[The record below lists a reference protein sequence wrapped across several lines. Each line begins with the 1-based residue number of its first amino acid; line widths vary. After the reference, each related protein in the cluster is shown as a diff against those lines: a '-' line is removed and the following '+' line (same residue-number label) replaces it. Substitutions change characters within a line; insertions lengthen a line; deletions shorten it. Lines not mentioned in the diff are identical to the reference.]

1 METLVSGGG
10 AQVTTSLRDFVEAAH
25 PEAVARR
32 RAEELKAL
40 ATSEL
45 HELAPGGGTHPAL
58 VQVGCAPWLTPS
70 PQLAWVTRR
79 RAPVVTV

>member
-1 METLVSGGG
+1 MTRSF
-10 AQVTTSLRDFVEAAH
+10 RDMVEAAY

-45 HELAPGGGTHPAL
+45 HELVPGGDTSPAA
-58 VQVGCAPWLTPS
+58 VQVSCEL
-70 PQLAWVTRR
+70 
-79 RAPVVTV
+79 

>member
-10 AQVTTSLRDFVEAAH
+10 AQVTTSLRDFVEAAY

-58 VQVGCAPWLTPS
+58 VQVGCAPRFALRRSRHGWREGGRPS
-70 PQLAWVTRR
+70 
-79 RAPVVTV
+79 

>member
-1 METLVSGGG
+1 MTRL
-10 AQVTTSLRDFVEAAH
+10 LRDLVENIH

-45 HELAPGGGTHPAL
+45 HELVPGGDTSPAA
-58 VQVGCAPWLTPS
+58 VQVSCEL
-70 PQLAWVTRR
+70 
-79 RAPVVTV
+79 